1 MAKSPTLRQLF
12 NQKQKIN
19 KLKDQ
24 LHTEEWKLHS
34 LINNYTGTRKARVN
48 YDNVVYDLSV
58 SSRSC
63 FSQEL
68 SITKVGTAEELAA
81 LVNK

>member
-19 KLKDQ
+19 KLQDQ
-24 LHTEEWKLHS
+24 LHTEEFKLHS

-48 YDNVVYDLSV
+48 YDNVVYDLLI
-58 SSRSC
+58 RNC
-63 FSQEL
+63 FHPEL

>member
-19 KLKDQ
+19 KLKEQ
-24 LHTEEWKLHS
+24 LHTEEWKLNS
-34 LINNYTGTRKARVN
+34 LINNYTGTRSARVN
-48 YDNVVYDLSV
+48 YDNVIYDLSLPSV
-58 SSRSC
+58 NC
-63 FSQEL
+63 YSQAL
-68 SITKVGTAEELAA
+68 SVIKVGTAEELAA

>member
-24 LHTEEWKLHS
+24 LHTEEYKLRS
-34 LINNYTGTRKARVN
+34 LINNYTGICNARVN
-48 YDNVVYDLSV
+48 YDNVVYDLLV

-63 FSQEL
+63 FSQDL
-68 SITKVGTAEELAA
+68 SITKIGTAEELAA